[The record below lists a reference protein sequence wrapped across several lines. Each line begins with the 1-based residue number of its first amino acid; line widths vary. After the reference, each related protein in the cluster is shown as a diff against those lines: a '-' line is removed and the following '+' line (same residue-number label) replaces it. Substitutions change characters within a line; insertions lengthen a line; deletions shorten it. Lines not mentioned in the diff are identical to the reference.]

1 MNTIEHQGALR
12 VAAPTLD
19 FSQLRN
25 LQSVINPD
33 PKVSSKSPP
42 IPFNAPTAIDPSG
55 V

>member
-1 MNTIEHQGALR
+1 MPSSIK
-12 VAAPTLD
+12 APCVWLLLPMLD
-19 FSQLRN
+19 FSLLRN

-33 PKVSSKSPP
+33 PKISSKSPP